1 MKVLIKDKSEIKL
14 KRLNEGVSAE
24 YPKYKF
30 SGVFT
35 PCSYPGHT
43 LKNRNNRIYQ
53 EDEVLKHIGYLR
65 DKIKTDG
72 CILGELDH
80 PEGRFE
86 VYLKE
91 ASHKIID
98 LWWDQKTHCVMG
110 TLELLPTPNG
120 KIAMELIESGY
131 PLYVSSRSAGDVDK
145 NTDEVIIYQIFT
157 YDLVCTPGFAEA
169 KLNRVNESFNPA
181 TVSYLNES
189 MASLKK
195 NKNKN
200 LSSDFN
206 LNQNTEV
213 YKLDEEVELND
224 KIKLMKE
231 TDINIK
237 EISKPILE
245 SEEKKEK
252 PVIKANKKSKK
263 EEVEECDGK
272 NCKPGEAPTPK
283 QLDDD
288 NAESVGLEFRDT
300 TPAGNMAKEES
311 NNDVYAHHLNDGDG
325 SDGDK
330 KHDLVL
336 DITVKEKGEEDSK
349 SEKDEEKSDDNED
362 KKSEVLDI
370 TANKGSESNEKEDKE
385 DDSEDEKEDKEDKEE
400 DEKKAEEAAKKF
412 KNKADQVE
420 KKIDSKIDKYKD
432 LLNAVDAKKKVKE
445 SIYAQWPFSVSL
457 SESNFGKFCQLN
469 AEDRTKCATFIFEHQ
484 IYDIEQ
490 INELFMTPLQEEKLF
505 QKNWLRLADQ
515 EYIDLYTR
523 SPKAVQ
529 DAIEESAKFLILET
543 KADVDEFWRR
553 TGLMEQ
559 SMQSEANAKFIEQYK
574 AAVNPDEKN
583 DINGSGY
590 SQEFIDIV
598 ESWM

>member
-14 KRLNEGVSAE
+14 KRLNESEGSQ

-53 EDEVLKHIGYLR
+53 EEEVLKHLGYLR
-65 DKIKTDG
+65 DKIKSDG

-169 KLNRVNESFNPA
+169 KLERINESLRPA
-181 TVSYLNES
+181 TVTYLNES
-189 MASLKK
+189 VSSAKK

-200 LSSDFN
+200 LSSNFN
-206 LNQNTEV
+206 LSANTEV
-213 YKLDEEVELND
+213 YKLDETVELNN
-224 KIKLMKE
+224 KIDNMKE
-231 TDINIK
+231 NKINIK
-237 EISKPILE
+237 DISKPILE
-245 SEEKKEK
+245 SEDKKKEK
-252 PVIKANKKSKK
+252 PVIKVNKKSKK
-263 EEVEECDGK
+263 EVEECDD
-272 NCKPGEAPTPK
+272 CKPGEAKAPK

-288 NAESVGLEFRDT
+288 NSKSVGLEFRDT
-300 TPAGNMAKEES
+300 TPSGNMAQEES

-336 DITVKEKGEEDSK
+336 DITTKTT
-349 SEKDEEKSDDNED
+349 EEKKAED
-362 KKSEVLDI
+362 
-370 TANKGSESNEKEDKE
+370 EKPEE
-385 DDSEDEKEDKEDKEE
+385 DDSENNDKKADILEITPNKDSDNSEKKEDKEDKEDKKDDDKESEE

-420 KKIDSKIDKYKD
+420 KKIDNKIDKYKD
-432 LLNAVDAKKKVKE
+432 LLNSVDAKQKVKE

-457 SESNFGKFCQLN
+457 SESNFSKFCLLN
-469 AEDRTKCATFIFEHQ
+469 AEDRTKCANFIFEHQ
-484 IYDIEQ
+484 IYDILQ
-490 INELFMTPLQEEKLF
+490 INELFMTPLKEEKMF
-505 QKNWLRLADQ
+505 KKNWLRLADK
-515 EYIDLYTR
+515 EYIDLYTKA
-523 SPKAVQ
+523 PKNVQ

-559 SMQSEANAKFIEQYK
+559 SMQAEADAKFIEQYK
-574 AAVNPDEKN
+574 SAVSPKTEKDN
-583 DINGSGY
+583 INGSGY
-590 SQEFIDIV
+590 TTEFINLV
-598 ESWM
+598 EKMM

>member
-14 KRLNEGVSAE
+14 KRLNENEGSQF
-24 YPKYKF
+24 PKYKF

-53 EDEVLKHIGYLR
+53 EEEVLKHLGYLR

-169 KLNRVNESFNPA
+169 KLERINESFKPA
-181 TVSYLNES
+181 TLTYLNES
-189 MASLKK
+189 VTSAKK

-206 LNQNTEV
+206 LSGNTEV
-213 YKLDEEVELND
+213 YKLDETIELNN
-224 KIKLMKE
+224 KIDNMKE
-231 TDINIK
+231 NKINIK
-237 EISKPILE
+237 DISKPILE

-263 EEVEECDGK
+263 DIEECND
-272 NCKPGEAPTPK
+272 CKPGEAKTPK

-288 NAESVGLEFRDT
+288 NSKSVGLEFRDT
-300 TPAGNMAKEES
+300 TPAGNMSKDES
-311 NNDVYAHHLNDGDG
+311 NNNDIYAHHLNDGDG

-330 KHDLVL
+330 KHDLVI
-336 DITVKEKGEEDSK
+336 DITTKTT
-349 SEKDEEKSDDNED
+349 EEKKAEGDNSKKEDSDDN
-362 KKSEVLDI
+362 KKEEIVEI
-370 TANKGSESNEKEDKE
+370 IPNKNSDNSEKENVKDDKE
-385 DDSEDEKEDKEDKEE
+385 DDKKESAEE
-400 DEKKAEEAAKKF
+400 EKKAEEAEKKF

-420 KKIDSKIDKYKD
+420 KKIDSKIDKYKN
-432 LLNAVDAKKKVKE
+432 LLNSVDAKQKVKE
-445 SIYAQWPFSVSL
+445 SIYAQWPFSISL
-457 SESNFGKFCQLN
+457 SESNFSKFCLLN
-469 AEDRTKCATFIFEHQ
+469 AEDRTKCANFIFEHQ
-484 IYDIEQ
+484 IYDILQ
-490 INELFMTPLQEEKLF
+490 INEMFMTPLEEEKMF
-505 QKNWLRLADQ
+505 KKNWLRLADK
-515 EYIDLYTR
+515 EYIDLYTKA
-523 SPKAVQ
+523 PKNIQ

-543 KADVDEFWRR
+543 KADVDEFWRK

-574 AAVNPDEKN
+574 SAVNPKTEKDN
-583 DINGSGY
+583 INGSGY
-590 SQEFIDIV
+590 TVEFINLM
-598 ESWM
+598 EKMM

>member
-14 KRLNEGVSAE
+14 KRLNENEGSQS
-24 YPKYKF
+24 PKYKF

-53 EDEVLKHIGYLR
+53 EEEVLKHLGYLR

-169 KLNRVNESFNPA
+169 KLERINESFKPA
-181 TVSYLNES
+181 TLTYLNES
-189 MASLKK
+189 VTSAKK

-206 LNQNTEV
+206 LSGNTEV
-213 YKLDEEVELND
+213 YKLDETIELNN
-224 KIKLMKE
+224 KIDNMKE
-231 TDINIK
+231 NKINIK
-237 EISKPILE
+237 DISKPILE

-263 EEVEECDGK
+263 DIEECND
-272 NCKPGEAPTPK
+272 CKPGEAKTPK

-288 NAESVGLEFRDT
+288 NSKSVGLEFRDT
-300 TPAGNMAKEES
+300 TPAGNMSKDES
-311 NNDVYAHHLNDGDG
+311 NNNDIYAHHLNDGDG

-330 KHDLVL
+330 KHDLVI
-336 DITVKEKGEEDSK
+336 DITTKTT
-349 SEKDEEKSDDNED
+349 EEKKAEGDNSKKEDSDDN
-362 KKSEVLDI
+362 KKEEIVEI
-370 TANKGSESNEKEDKE
+370 TPNKNSDNSEKENVKDDKE
-385 DDSEDEKEDKEDKEE
+385 DDKKESAEE
-400 DEKKAEEAAKKF
+400 EKKAEEAEKKF

-432 LLNAVDAKKKVKE
+432 LLNSVDAKQKVKE
-445 SIYAQWPFSVSL
+445 SIYAQWPFSISL
-457 SESNFGKFCQLN
+457 SESNFSKFCLLN
-469 AEDRTKCATFIFEHQ
+469 AEDRTKCANFIFEHQ
-484 IYDIEQ
+484 IYDILQ
-490 INELFMTPLQEEKLF
+490 INEMFMTPLKEEKMF
-505 QKNWLRLADQ
+505 KKNWLRLADK
-515 EYIDLYTR
+515 EYIDLYTKA
-523 SPKAVQ
+523 PKNIQ

-543 KADVDEFWRR
+543 KADVDEFWRK

-559 SMQSEANAKFIEQYK
+559 SMQSETNAKFIEQYK
-574 AAVNPDEKN
+574 SAVNPKTEKDN
-583 DINGSGY
+583 INGSGY
-590 SQEFIDIV
+590 TVEFINLM
-598 ESWM
+598 EKMM